1 MQMCKNQKGSV
12 NRMFMY
18 MTLALLAITAIIVL
32 FNLFKGLI
40 RGFKKTLGSLA
51 AIVISAIIS
60 AIVTAVI
67 CNPQSSLIS
76 AVLNN
81 IADLLPTSDFQDIL
95 GIAAIGESIS
105 YYIAMIAAPFIFL
118 ALYVVISII
127 VSIIVGI
134 VVRFIPPRGKGKGAL
149 HRLGGLGVGIVCG
162 LLVSAILLMPVVG
175 VLNIAIAVGESELTD
190 EIDQSGEL
198 AEIIDEAAEDKVYA
212 VYSVCSGWMFDSLAS
227 ATYDGE
233 RIYLKDEISV
243 ILAVVGNISAI
254 SGDVSELSKTQIDAL
269 DSVVENL
276 DKSELLKNTLAGV
289 LSEMA
294 SKWIAGEPFMGI
306 DSIDAGELL
315 NPVIDSILEVMATS
329 EKDTIT
335 GDMSTLVDILDV
347 MVDYKL
353 LENIDD
359 FEKILEILSERPAT
373 EDGESAIEAL
383 INVACANPRMAKLSD
398 EITML
403 SIRALA
409 SVLGIPE
416 NDDVRY
422 NMLMDEIASALNES
436 RYVAD
441 REAFVEEKLV
451 DALDKYGVKVGG
463 DAAEH
468 IANAL
473 VSDFGHMD
481 SVSGEAMKEFFMMYA
496 AARGDTSAES
506 MYSGVGRLAS
516 GKMSISTDPTNG
528 SVMMGDYVFKYYN
541 AYTYD
546 QSAAFTAGSSGVDF
560 GDAATLY
567 SAETMESSV
576 ITLDDIFGA
585 EGVMQFS
592 NLSVAEARAE
602 AERIAEMLA
611 LAGEI
616 FGGNFSDINYR
627 LLLKNIGKV
636 LDKMSEMKIFGS
648 EATARL
654 LEAIFQSDEFKN
666 SLGLPVDMVDKHV
679 QDIISSAQR
688 DDNSY
693 SSITKSVAGMLD
705 MMEKVSNNNLDKE
718 EKIAATKELIQDM
731 TPANAEL
738 LSTMAT
744 PEMMKDYV
752 KNDDTAET
760 VSKSV
765 STLFTSM
772 AEYKTDDEE
781 EYKKEAGAVNTI
793 LNLAM
798 EGAESENKSL
808 FTEYDES
815 GNVTSVGK
823 LDATAEEFVTLIAGS
838 SVVSKTVDETANGDD
853 ENPFGINPSEE
864 DESVLTDALVN
875 HYDSEKD
882 NLNDEEREELKQTL
896 ENIAKLTN
904 ITVPEFE

>member
-1 MQMCKNQKGSV
+1 
-12 NRMFMY
+12 MFMY
-18 MTLALLAITAIIVL
+18 LTLALLAVTAIIVL

-40 RGFKKTLGSLA
+40 RGFKKTIGTLV
-51 AIVISAIIS
+51 AIIISAIIS
-60 AIVTAVI
+60 AIVTAII

-76 AVLNN
+76 AVMDN
-81 IADLLPTSDFQDIL
+81 IEDLLPSSDFQDIL
-95 GIAAIGESIS
+95 GIAAIGESLS
-105 YYIAMIAAPFIFL
+105 YYVAMIAAPFVFL
-118 ALYVVISII
+118 ALYVVISIV

-175 VLNIAIAVGESELTD
+175 VINIAISVGESDLLGEGDNELT
-190 EIDQSGEL
+190 EIV
-198 AEIIDEAAEDKVYA
+198 DEAASDKVYA

-254 SGDVSELSKTQIDAL
+254 SGDASELGKTQINAL

-306 DSIDAGELL
+306 DGIDAGELF
-315 NPVIDSILEVMATS
+315 NPVIDSVLEVMATS

-383 INVACANPRMAKLSD
+383 INVACANPRMSKLSD
-398 EITML
+398 EITLL

-409 SVLGIPE
+409 STLGIPE
-416 NDDVRY
+416 SDDVRY

-451 DALDKYGVKVGG
+451 DALDKYGVKAGG
-463 DAAEH
+463 DASAY

-473 VSDFGHMD
+473 VSDFGDMNN
-481 SVSGEAMKEFFMMYA
+481 VSGEAVKEFFMMYSA
-496 AARGDTSAES
+496 AKGDTSAARRH
-506 MYSGVGRLAS
+506 SGVGRLAT
-516 GKMSISTDPTNG
+516 GNMSITTDPTNG
-528 SVMMGDYVFKYYN
+528 NVMMGDYVFKYYN
-541 AYTYD
+541 AYTYSN
-546 QSAAFTAGSSGVDF
+546 SAAFTAGSSGVDF

-567 SAETMESSV
+567 SAETMKSSI

-585 EGVMQFS
+585 EGVKRFS
-592 NLSVAEARAE
+592 ELSTEEARAE
-602 AERIAEMLA
+602 SKRIADMLA
-611 LAGEI
+611 IAGEM
-616 FGGNFSDINYR
+616 FGGNFSDPNYK
-627 LLLKNIGKV
+627 LLIKEIGKV
-636 LDKMSEMKIFGS
+636 LDRMSEMMTFGP
-648 EATARL
+648 EATAKL
-654 LEAIFQSDEFKN
+654 LEAIFQSEEIRN
-666 SLGLPVDMVDKHV
+666 SLGLPLDELDSHV
-679 QDIISSAQR
+679 QSIIENARR

-693 SSITKSVAGMLD
+693 ESVTKSVGGMLD
-705 MMEKVSNNNLDKE
+705 MMEKVNDKNVTKE
-718 EKIAATKELIQDM
+718 EKIAVTKELMQDM

-738 LSTMAT
+738 LSSMAT
-744 PEMMKDYV
+744 PDMMKDYI
-752 KNDDTAET
+752 KNEEKVET
-760 VSKSV
+760 VSSSV
-765 STLFTSM
+765 SSLFTNM
-772 AEYKTDDEE
+772 AHFESNDDD
-781 EYKKEAGAVNTI
+781 EYKKEAEAVNTI

-798 EGAESENKSL
+798 EGSESSNKSM
-808 FTEYDES
+808 FSSYDEN
-815 GNVTSVGK
+815 GNLVSEGK
-823 LDATAEEFVTLIAGS
+823 MDTTADEFISIIVNS
-838 SVVSKTVDETANGDD
+838 SVVSQTVDDTVNGEE

-864 DESVLTDALVN
+864 DEVEISNALVN

-896 ENIAKLTN
+896 GNIAKLTN
-904 ITVPEFE
+904 VAAPEFN